1 MGPGGRSPGGSQQ
14 RIVEKAAEARAND
27 KARKKLAKEN
37 EREKRMV
44 ELAML
49 RLGSVCFLFF

>member
-1 MGPGGRSPGGSQQ
+1 MSGSL

-37 EREKRMV
+37 EREARMV

-49 RLGSVCFLFF
+49 WLGSVCVLFFLNGCIK

>member
-1 MGPGGRSPGGSQQ
+1 
-14 RIVEKAAEARAND
+14 VEKAAEARAND

-37 EREKRMV
+37 EREARMV

-49 RLGSVCFLFF
+49 WLGSVCFLFFFNGCIK